1 MPGFTN
7 LRKKVRR
14 RRIETILLAGYAVA
28 VTCAL
33 FVSMLNKNNEPVVKQ
48 QIADEGY
55 DFGNDVMIPAFNDV
69 KDNPFD
75 ILYAQVNNMRLLSD
89 DTVLTQKYRISQ
101 NGKNGVIMPIQP
113 KPKMFEQAGSFD
125 GIYQKERRVI
135 VVNPGDNF
143 IGILTNLGMENKSAA
158 NAYATLKKVYDA
170 RNLKAGQ
177 HIELTA
183 TFDVQSKSL
192 EALDTLVIEPVR
204 GTRYILQINEYDQFE
219 ARVEQEEFVYE
230 IKDIKGA
237 VSGNVSASLN
247 KSGVPYKL
255 CGRITQMFAHLIDF
269 RRDVKKG
276 DTFNVKYEVN
286 KTSNGDVVSVG
297 DVIYASFTVAGKT
310 YKLYRYKP
318 RGGAA
323 DYYDEKGGA
332 KKSGLDKKPLAMR
345 NARISSLFGYRR
357 HPIYKTKKFHSGVD
371 YAAPRGTAIYASGAG
386 TIEMARYVNGYGNFI
401 KIRHNSEYETAY
413 GHMHKFASGMRPGV
427 RVKKGQIIGYVGS
440 TGRSTGPHLHFEILR
455 KGQRIDPLKAKV
467 ATGNDLTGTQLAEF
481 KRIVKK
487 VDNIKNTELAA
498 TEKKKEAIEAKNEA
512 AEQNAELQKTQKTGT
527 VQASENKPSEIK
539 KEAVVQSKPAESA
552 EMKSETEV
560 ENGNDEV
567 KPVEVIANKNGVSI
581 PQKEDIFAGQIIN
594 KAAEEKAETAMEKTT
609 DESVEEAAAEKT
621 EEKAVEKIEIPAE
634 NTETIVKSTQKPVY
648 PPARSLK
655 KKQAERAAEAKSL
668 RLVRQISRK
677 PKRK

>member
-33 FVSMLNKNNEPVVKQ
+33 FVSMLNKNESRTTAERQFV
-48 QIADEGY
+48 DENY
-55 DFGNDVMIPAFNDV
+55 DFNNDVMTPAFNDV

-75 ILYAQVNNMRLLSD
+75 ILYAQVNNLKLLSND
-89 DTVLTQKYRISQ
+89 EVITSKYMLRQ
-101 NGKNGVIMPIQP
+101 NGQAGVVMPIQP
-113 KPKMFEQAGSFD
+113 KPKNYEQAGSFE

-135 VVNPGDNF
+135 VVAPGDNF
-143 IGILTNLGMENKSAA
+143 IGILTNLGMETKSAT
-158 NAYATLKKVYDA
+158 NAYTTLKKVYDA
-170 RNLKAGQ
+170 RKLKAGQ

-219 ARVEQEEFVYE
+219 ARVEQEKFAYE
-230 IKDIKGA
+230 IKDIKGT

-255 CGRITQMFAHLIDF
+255 CGQIIQMFSHMIDF
-269 RRDVKKG
+269 RRDVKHG

-286 KTSNGDVVSVG
+286 KAANGDIVSVG
-297 DVIYASFTVAGKT
+297 EVIFASFTVNNRT

-318 RGGAA
+318 RGGSVG
-323 DYYDEKGGA
+323 YYDEKGGA
-332 KKSGLDKKPLAMR
+332 KKTGLDKKPLAMR

-357 HPIYKTKKFHSGVD
+357 HPIYKTTKFHSGVD
-371 YAAPRGTAIYASGAG
+371 YAAPRGTAIYASGSG

-427 RVKKGQIIGYVGS
+427 KVKKGQIIGYVGS

-467 ATGNDLTGTQLAEF
+467 ATGNDLTGNQLVEF

-487 VDNIKNTELAA
+487 VDNIKATELVA
-498 TEKKKEAIEAKNEA
+498 TEKKKEEVEAKKTVEVEIDKKNEA
-512 AEQNAELQKTQKTGT
+512 NAAALKEEPANKPIAAETTNKNNNNDNVIFLPNKADVFSGEQNALQPTEQAEKMVEEKEVSQPESVQKTDSMANRKLIYPPKTPAKKKSNL
-527 VQASENKPSEIK
+527 QAAN
-539 KEAVVQSKPAESA
+539 AES
-552 EMKSETEV
+552 M
-560 ENGNDEV
+560 N
-567 KPVEVIANKNGVSI
+567 IYR
-581 PQKEDIFAGQIIN
+581 
-594 KAAEEKAETAMEKTT
+594 
-609 DESVEEAAAEKT
+609 SV
-621 EEKAVEKIEIPAE
+621 
-634 NTETIVKSTQKPVY
+634 
-648 PPARSLK
+648 
-655 KKQAERAAEAKSL
+655 
-668 RLVRQISRK
+668 SRK

>member
-33 FVSMLNKNNEPVVKQ
+33 FVSMLNKNESRTTAERQFV
-48 QIADEGY
+48 DENY
-55 DFGNDVMIPAFNDV
+55 DFNNDVMTPAFNDV

-75 ILYAQVNNMRLLSD
+75 ILYAQVNNLKLLSND
-89 DTVLTQKYRISQ
+89 EVITSKYMLRQ
-101 NGKNGVIMPIQP
+101 NGQAGVVMPIQP
-113 KPKMFEQAGSFD
+113 KPKNYEQAGSFE

-135 VVNPGDNF
+135 VVAPGDNF
-143 IGILTNLGMENKSAA
+143 IGILTNLGMETKSAT
-158 NAYATLKKVYDA
+158 NAYTTLKKVYDA
-170 RNLKAGQ
+170 RKLKAGQ

-204 GTRYILQINEYDQFE
+204 GTKYILQINEYDQFE
-219 ARVEQEEFVYE
+219 ARVEQEKFAYE
-230 IKDIKGA
+230 IKDIKGT

-255 CGRITQMFAHLIDF
+255 CGQIIQMFSHMIDF
-269 RRDVKKG
+269 RRDVKHG

-286 KTSNGDVVSVG
+286 KAANGDIVSVG
-297 DVIYASFTVAGKT
+297 EVIFASFTVNNRI

-318 RGGAA
+318 RGGSVG
-323 DYYDEKGGA
+323 YYDEKGGA
-332 KKSGLDKKPLAMR
+332 KKTGLDKKPLAMR

-357 HPIYKTKKFHSGVD
+357 HPIYKTTKFHSGVD
-371 YAAPRGTAIYASGAG
+371 YAAPRGTAIYASGSG

-427 RVKKGQIIGYVGS
+427 KVKKGQIIGYVGS

-467 ATGNDLTGTQLAEF
+467 ATGNDLTGNQLVEF

-487 VDNIKNTELAA
+487 VDNIKATELVA
-498 TEKKKEAIEAKNEA
+498 TEKKKEEVEAKKTVEVEIDKKNEA
-512 AEQNAELQKTQKTGT
+512 NAATLKEEPANKPIAAETTNKNNNNDKVIFLPNKADVFSGEQNALQPTEQAEKVVEEKKVSQPESVQKTDSMANRKLIYPPKTPAKKKSSL
-527 VQASENKPSEIK
+527 QAAN
-539 KEAVVQSKPAESA
+539 AES
-552 EMKSETEV
+552 M
-560 ENGNDEV
+560 N
-567 KPVEVIANKNGVSI
+567 IYR
-581 PQKEDIFAGQIIN
+581 
-594 KAAEEKAETAMEKTT
+594 
-609 DESVEEAAAEKT
+609 SV
-621 EEKAVEKIEIPAE
+621 
-634 NTETIVKSTQKPVY
+634 
-648 PPARSLK
+648 
-655 KKQAERAAEAKSL
+655 
-668 RLVRQISRK
+668 SRK

>member
-33 FVSMLNKNNEPVVKQ
+33 FVSMLNKNESRTVAERQFV
-48 QIADEGY
+48 DENY
-55 DFGNDVMIPAFNDV
+55 DFNNDVMTPAFNDV

-75 ILYAQVNNMRLLSD
+75 ILYAQVNNLKLLSND
-89 DTVLTQKYRISQ
+89 EVITSKYMLRQ
-101 NGKNGVIMPIQP
+101 NGQAGVVMPIQP
-113 KPKMFEQAGSFD
+113 KPKNYEQAGSFE

-135 VVNPGDNF
+135 VVAPGDNF
-143 IGILTNLGMENKSAA
+143 IGILTNLGMETKSAT
-158 NAYATLKKVYDA
+158 NAYTTLKKVYDA
-170 RNLKAGQ
+170 RKLKAGQ

-219 ARVEQEEFVYE
+219 ARVEQEKFAYE
-230 IKDIKGA
+230 IKDIKGT

-255 CGRITQMFAHLIDF
+255 CGQIIQMFSHMIDF
-269 RRDVKKG
+269 RRDVKHG

-286 KTSNGDVVSVG
+286 KAANGDIVSVG
-297 DVIYASFTVAGKT
+297 EVIFASFTVNNRT

-318 RGGAA
+318 RGGSVG
-323 DYYDEKGGA
+323 YYDEKGGA
-332 KKSGLDKKPLAMR
+332 KKTGLDKKPLAMR

-357 HPIYKTKKFHSGVD
+357 HPIYKTTKFHSGVD
-371 YAAPRGTAIYASGAG
+371 YAAPRGTAIYASGSG

-427 RVKKGQIIGYVGS
+427 KVKKGQIIGYVGS

-467 ATGNDLTGTQLAEF
+467 ATGNDLTGNQLVEF

-487 VDNIKNTELAA
+487 VDNIKATELVA
-498 TEKKKEAIEAKNEA
+498 TEKKKEEVEAKKAVEVEIDKKNEA
-512 AEQNAELQKTQKTGT
+512 NAAALKEEPANKPIAAETTNKNNNNDNVIFLPNKADVFSGVQNAPQPTEQAEKMVEDKMTEKKEVSQPESVQKTDSMANRKLIYPPKTPAKKKSNL
-527 VQASENKPSEIK
+527 QAAN
-539 KEAVVQSKPAESA
+539 AES
-552 EMKSETEV
+552 M
-560 ENGNDEV
+560 N
-567 KPVEVIANKNGVSI
+567 IYR
-581 PQKEDIFAGQIIN
+581 
-594 KAAEEKAETAMEKTT
+594 
-609 DESVEEAAAEKT
+609 SV
-621 EEKAVEKIEIPAE
+621 
-634 NTETIVKSTQKPVY
+634 
-648 PPARSLK
+648 
-655 KKQAERAAEAKSL
+655 
-668 RLVRQISRK
+668 SRK

>member
-33 FVSMLNKNNEPVVKQ
+33 FVSMLNKNSEPEAEQKY
-48 QIADEGY
+48 ADDSY
-55 DFGNDVMIPAFNDV
+55 DFSNDVMTPAYNDV
-69 KDNPFD
+69 KDNPFEV
-75 ILYAQVNNMRLLSD
+75 LYAQVNSIKLLSD
-89 DTVLTQKYRISQ
+89 DNAIAVKYRLNQ
-101 NGKNGVIMPIQP
+101 NGQPAVVMPIQP

-135 VVNPGDNF
+135 IVSPGDNF
-143 IGILTNLGMENKSAA
+143 IGILTNLGMENKSAT
-158 NAYATLKKVYDA
+158 NAYNTLKKVYDA
-170 RNLKAGQ
+170 RNLKVGQ

-204 GTRYILQINEYDQFE
+204 GTKYILQINEYDQFE
-219 ARVEQEEFVYE
+219 ARVEQEKFAYE
-230 IKDIKGA
+230 IKDIKGTVA
-237 VSGNVSASLN
+237 GNVSASLN
-247 KSGVPYKL
+247 KAGVPYKL
-255 CGRITQMFAHLIDF
+255 CGKVTQMFAHLIDF
-269 RRDVKKG
+269 KRDVKKG

-286 KTSNGDVVSVG
+286 KASDGEVVSVG
-297 DVIYASFTVAGKT
+297 DVIFASFTVNGRT
-310 YKLYRYKP
+310 HKLYRYKP
-318 RGGAA
+318 RGGTA

-332 KKSGLDKKPLAMR
+332 KKTGLDKKPMAMR

-357 HPIYKTKKFHSGVD
+357 HPIYKTTKFHSGVD

-413 GHMHKFASGMRPGV
+413 GHMQKFAAGMRPGV

-467 ATGNDLTGTQLAEF
+467 ATGNDLTGNQLAEF

-487 VDNIKNTELAA
+487 VDNIKASELVS
-498 TEKKKEAIEAKNEA
+498 TEKKKEAAEA
-512 AEQNAELQKTQKTGT
+512 
-527 VQASENKPSEIK
+527 K
-539 KEAVVQSKPAESA
+539 KEAAAENAALKQKETVSELAKTAAGTA
-552 EMKSETEV
+552 ENKTSEAKAAEKQAN
-560 ENGNDEV
+560 ENKTAE
-567 KPVEVIANKNGVSI
+567 NKAAAPKTAVTI
-581 PQKEDIFAGQIIN
+581 PQKEDLLASSVKPESRESAANNTVQSN
-594 KAAEEKAETAMEKTT
+594 K
-609 DESVEEAAAEKT
+609 
-621 EEKAVEKIEIPAE
+621 
-634 NTETIVKSTQKPVY
+634 KPVY
-648 PPARSLK
+648 PAKTPARKKQNTKVTNANSLK
-655 KKQAERAAEAKSL
+655 V
-668 RLVRQISRK
+668 VRSISRK
-677 PKRK
+677 PKK

>member
-33 FVSMLNKNNEPVVKQ
+33 FVSMLNKNSEPEAEQKY
-48 QIADEGY
+48 ADDSY
-55 DFGNDVMIPAFNDV
+55 DFSNDVMTPAYNDV
-69 KDNPFD
+69 KDNPFEV
-75 ILYAQVNNMRLLSD
+75 LYAQVNSIKLLSD
-89 DTVLTQKYRISQ
+89 DNAIAVKYRLNQ
-101 NGKNGVIMPIQP
+101 NGQPAVVMPIQP

-135 VVNPGDNF
+135 IVSPGDNF
-143 IGILTNLGMENKSAA
+143 IGILTNLGMENKSAT
-158 NAYATLKKVYDA
+158 NAYNTLKKVYDA

-204 GTRYILQINEYDQFE
+204 GTKYILQINEYDQFE
-219 ARVEQEEFVYE
+219 ARVEQEKFAYE
-230 IKDIKGA
+230 IKDIKGTVA
-237 VSGNVSASLN
+237 GNVSASLN
-247 KSGVPYKL
+247 KAGVPYKL
-255 CGRITQMFAHLIDF
+255 CGKVTQMFAHLIDF
-269 RRDVKKG
+269 KRDVKKG

-286 KTSNGDVVSVG
+286 KASDGEVVSVG
-297 DVIYASFTVAGKT
+297 DVIFASFTVNGRT
-310 YKLYRYKP
+310 HKLYRYKP
-318 RGGAA
+318 RGGTA

-332 KKSGLDKKPLAMR
+332 KKTGLDKKPMAMR

-357 HPIYKTKKFHSGVD
+357 HPIYKTTKFHSGVD

-413 GHMHKFASGMRPGV
+413 GHMQKFAAGMRPGI

-467 ATGNDLTGTQLAEF
+467 ATGNDLTGNQLAEF

-487 VDNIKNTELAA
+487 VDNIKASELVS
-498 TEKKKEAIEAKNEA
+498 TEKKKEAAEA
-512 AEQNAELQKTQKTGT
+512 
-527 VQASENKPSEIK
+527 K
-539 KEAVVQSKPAESA
+539 KEAAAENAALKQKETVSESA
-552 EMKSETEV
+552 KTAVGTAENKTSEAKAAEKQAN
-560 ENGNDEV
+560 ENKTAE
-567 KPVEVIANKNGVSI
+567 NKAAAPKTVVTI
-581 PQKEDIFAGQIIN
+581 PQKEDLLASSVKPESRESAANNTVQSN
-594 KAAEEKAETAMEKTT
+594 K
-609 DESVEEAAAEKT
+609 
-621 EEKAVEKIEIPAE
+621 
-634 NTETIVKSTQKPVY
+634 KPVY
-648 PPARSLK
+648 PAKTPAR
-655 KKQAERAAEAKSL
+655 KKQNTKVTNANSL
-668 RLVRQISRK
+668 EVVRSISRK
-677 PKRK
+677 PKK

>member
-33 FVSMLNKNNEPVVKQ
+33 FVSMLNKNESRTVAERQ
-48 QIADEGY
+48 FADENY
-55 DFGNDVMIPAFNDV
+55 DFNNDVMTPAFNDV

-75 ILYAQVNNMRLLSD
+75 ILYAQVNNLKLLSND
-89 DTVLTQKYRISQ
+89 EVITSKYMLRQ
-101 NGKNGVIMPIQP
+101 NGQAGVVMPIQP
-113 KPKMFEQAGSFD
+113 KPKNYEQAGSFE

-135 VVNPGDNF
+135 VVAPGDNF
-143 IGILTNLGMENKSAA
+143 IGILTNLGMETKSAT
-158 NAYATLKKVYDA
+158 NAYTTLKKVYDA
-170 RNLKAGQ
+170 RKLKAGQ

-183 TFDVQSKSL
+183 TFDVQSKAL

-204 GTRYILQINEYDQFE
+204 GTKYILQINEYDQFE
-219 ARVEQEEFVYE
+219 ARVEQEKFAYE
-230 IKDIKGA
+230 IKDIKGT

-255 CGRITQMFAHLIDF
+255 CGQIIQMFSHMIDF
-269 RRDVKKG
+269 RRDVKHG

-286 KTSNGDVVSVG
+286 KAANGDIVSVG
-297 DVIYASFTVAGKT
+297 EVIFASFTVNNRI

-318 RGGAA
+318 RGGSVG
-323 DYYDEKGGA
+323 YYDEKGGA
-332 KKSGLDKKPLAMR
+332 KKTGLDKKPLAMR

-357 HPIYKTKKFHSGVD
+357 HPIYKTTKFHSGVD
-371 YAAPRGTAIYASGAG
+371 YAAPRGTAIYASGSG

-427 RVKKGQIIGYVGS
+427 KVKKGQIIGYVGS

-467 ATGNDLTGTQLAEF
+467 ATGNDLTGNQLVEF

-487 VDNIKNTELAA
+487 VDNIKATELVA
-498 TEKKKEAIEAKNEA
+498 TEKKKEEVEAKKTVEVEIDKKNEA
-512 AEQNAELQKTQKTGT
+512 NAATLKEEPANKPIAAETTNKNNNNDNVIFLPNKADVFSGEQNALQPTEQAEKMVEDKTTEKKEVSQPETVQKTDSMANRKLIYPPKTPAKKKSSL
-527 VQASENKPSEIK
+527 QAAN
-539 KEAVVQSKPAESA
+539 AES
-552 EMKSETEV
+552 M
-560 ENGNDEV
+560 
-567 KPVEVIANKNGVSI
+567 
-581 PQKEDIFAGQIIN
+581 DIYR
-594 KAAEEKAETAMEKTT
+594 
-609 DESVEEAAAEKT
+609 SV
-621 EEKAVEKIEIPAE
+621 
-634 NTETIVKSTQKPVY
+634 
-648 PPARSLK
+648 
-655 KKQAERAAEAKSL
+655 
-668 RLVRQISRK
+668 SRK

>member
-33 FVSMLNKNNEPVVKQ
+33 FVSMLNKNDAPTVEKKYAEDN
-48 QIADEGY
+48 Y
-55 DFGNDVMIPAFNDV
+55 DFNNDVMTPAYNDV
-69 KDNPFD
+69 KDNPFEL
-75 ILYAQVNNMRLLSD
+75 LYAQVNSIKLLND
-89 DTVLTQKYRISQ
+89 DNVLTAKYRINQ
-101 NGKNGVIMPIQP
+101 NGQSAVVMPIQP

-135 VVNPGDNF
+135 IVSPGDNF
-143 IGILTNLGMENKSAA
+143 IGILTNLGMENKSAT
-158 NAYATLKKVYDA
+158 NAYNTLKKVYDA

-219 ARVEQEEFVYE
+219 ARVEQEEFAYE
-230 IKDIKGA
+230 IKNIKGA
-237 VSGNVSASLN
+237 IAGNVSASLN
-247 KSGVPYKL
+247 QAGVPYKL
-255 CGRITQMFAHLIDF
+255 CGKITQMFTHLIDF
-269 RRDVKKG
+269 KRDVKKG
-276 DTFNVKYEVN
+276 DTFDVKYEVN
-286 KTSNGDVVSVG
+286 KTSDGEVVSVG
-297 DVIYASFTVAGKT
+297 DVIFASFTVSGHT

-318 RGGAA
+318 RGGSA

-332 KKSGLDKKPLAMR
+332 KKTGLDKKPLAMR

-357 HPIYKTKKFHSGVD
+357 HPIYKTTKFHSGVD

-413 GHMHKFASGMRPGV
+413 GHMHKFASGMKPGT

-467 ATGNDLTGTQLAEF
+467 ATGNDLSGNQLAEF
-481 KRIVKK
+481 NRIVKK
-487 VDNIKNTELAA
+487 VDAIKVDELVSV
-498 TEKKKEAIEAKNEA
+498 EKKKEDA
-512 AEQNAELQKTQKTGT
+512 
-527 VQASENKPSEIK
+527 EIK
-539 KEAVVQSKPAESA
+539 KEAAAENALLKQKEVSA
-552 EMKSETEV
+552 APVEKIADKEKMETEAA
-560 ENGNDEV
+560 
-567 KPVEVIANKNGVSI
+567 KAVITI
-581 PQKEDIFAGQIIN
+581 PQKEDLLVSAIKN
-594 KAAEEKAETAMEKTT
+594 EKNEEQ
-609 DESVEEAAAEKT
+609 
-621 EEKAVEKIEIPAE
+621 PE
-634 NTETIVKSTQKPVY
+634 NTNGLNKKPVY
-648 PPARSLK
+648 PSKTPARKKKNMEAINADSLK
-655 KKQAERAAEAKSL
+655 I
-668 RLVRQISRK
+668 VRSISHK
-677 PKRK
+677 PKR

>member
-1 MPGFTN
+1 MPEFTN
-7 LRKKVRR
+7 LRKKVYR

-33 FVSMLNKNNEPVVKQ
+33 FVSMLNKGSEPVAKQ
-48 QIADEGY
+48 QEADDTY
-55 DFGNDVMIPAFNDV
+55 DFSNDVMTPAFNDA

-75 ILYAQVNNMRLLSD
+75 VLYAQVNNIKLLSD
-89 DTVLTQKYRISQ
+89 DAVLVKKYRISQ
-101 NGKNGVIMPIQP
+101 NGKKSVVMPIQP

-135 VVNPGDNF
+135 VVNSGDNF
-143 IGILTNLGMENKSAA
+143 IGILTNLGMENKSA
-158 NAYATLKKVYDA
+158 NEAYATLKKVYDA

-230 IKDIKGA
+230 VKDIKGKVA
-237 VSGNVSASLN
+237 GNVSASLN

-255 CGRITQMFAHLIDF
+255 CGRVTQMFAHLIDF

-286 KTSNGDVVSVG
+286 KTANGDVVSVG
-297 DVIYASFTVAGKT
+297 DIIFASFTVSGKT

-318 RGGAA
+318 RGGSA

-332 KKSGLDKKPLAMR
+332 KKTGLDKKPMAMR

-357 HPIYKTKKFHSGVD
+357 HPIYKTTKFHSGVD

-413 GHMHKFASGMRPGV
+413 GHMQKFANGMKPGV

-487 VDNIKNTELAA
+487 VDNIKATELAV
-498 TEKKKEAIEAKNEA
+498 TEKKKEALEAKIKAVEK
-512 AEQNAELQKTQKTGT
+512 NAELQKMQKNNT
-527 VQASENKPSEIK
+527 AENKVENKNDKTKAETAQPK
-539 KEAVVQSKPAESA
+539 AVEN
-552 EMKSETEV
+552 ERNKSE
-560 ENGNDEV
+560 ENAVSGSADV
-567 KPVEVIANKNGVSI
+567 KPVEAISNKKGVSI
-581 PQKEDIFAGQIIN
+581 PQKEDIFAEKTI
-594 KAAEEKAETAMEKTT
+594 KEEEKSTTVNSKQKLVYPTARPLRKTQ
-609 DESVEEAAAEKT
+609 AEKEAT
-621 EEKAVEKIEIPAE
+621 
-634 NTETIVKSTQKPVY
+634 
-648 PPARSLK
+648 
-655 KKQAERAAEAKSL
+655 AKSL
-668 RLVRQISRK
+668 QLVRQISRK

>member
-33 FVSMLNKNNEPVVKQ
+33 FVSMLNKNESRTTAERQFV
-48 QIADEGY
+48 DENY
-55 DFGNDVMIPAFNDV
+55 DFNNDVMTPAFNDV

-75 ILYAQVNNMRLLSD
+75 ILYAQVNNLKLLSND
-89 DTVLTQKYRISQ
+89 EVITSKYMLRQ
-101 NGKNGVIMPIQP
+101 NGQAGVVMPIQP
-113 KPKMFEQAGSFD
+113 KPKNYEQAGSFE

-135 VVNPGDNF
+135 VVAPGDNF
-143 IGILTNLGMENKSAA
+143 IGILTNLGMETKSAT
-158 NAYATLKKVYDA
+158 NAYTTLKKVYDA
-170 RNLKAGQ
+170 RKLKAGQ

-219 ARVEQEEFVYE
+219 ARVEQEKFAYE
-230 IKDIKGA
+230 IKDIKGT

-255 CGRITQMFAHLIDF
+255 CGQIIQMFSHMIDF
-269 RRDVKKG
+269 RRDVKHG

-286 KTSNGDVVSVG
+286 KAANGDIVSVG
-297 DVIYASFTVAGKT
+297 EVIFASFTVNNRT

-318 RGGAA
+318 RGGSVG
-323 DYYDEKGGA
+323 YYDEKGGA
-332 KKSGLDKKPLAMR
+332 KKTGLDKKPLAMR

-357 HPIYKTKKFHSGVD
+357 HPIYKTTKFHSGVD
-371 YAAPRGTAIYASGAG
+371 YAAPRGTAIYASGSG

-427 RVKKGQIIGYVGS
+427 KVKKGQIIGYVGS

-467 ATGNDLTGTQLAEF
+467 ATGNDLTGNQLVEF

-487 VDNIKNTELAA
+487 VDNIKATELVA
-498 TEKKKEAIEAKNEA
+498 TEKKKEEVEAKKTVEVKIDKKNETNAATLKEEPANKPIA
-512 AEQNAELQKTQKTGT
+512 AETTNKNNNNDNVIFLPNKADVFSGVQNAPQPTEQAEKVVEEKEVSQPESVQKTDSMADRKLIYPPKTPAKKKSSL
-527 VQASENKPSEIK
+527 QAAN
-539 KEAVVQSKPAESA
+539 AES
-552 EMKSETEV
+552 M
-560 ENGNDEV
+560 N
-567 KPVEVIANKNGVSI
+567 IYR
-581 PQKEDIFAGQIIN
+581 
-594 KAAEEKAETAMEKTT
+594 
-609 DESVEEAAAEKT
+609 SV
-621 EEKAVEKIEIPAE
+621 
-634 NTETIVKSTQKPVY
+634 
-648 PPARSLK
+648 
-655 KKQAERAAEAKSL
+655 
-668 RLVRQISRK
+668 SRK

>member
-33 FVSMLNKNNEPVVKQ
+33 FVSMLNKNESRTTAERQ
-48 QIADEGY
+48 FADENY
-55 DFGNDVMIPAFNDV
+55 DFNNDVMTPAFNDV

-75 ILYAQVNNMRLLSD
+75 ILYAQVNNLKLLSND
-89 DTVLTQKYRISQ
+89 EVITSKYMLRQ
-101 NGKNGVIMPIQP
+101 NGQAGVVMPIQP
-113 KPKMFEQAGSFD
+113 KPKNYEQAGSFE

-135 VVNPGDNF
+135 VVAPGDNF
-143 IGILTNLGMENKSAA
+143 IGILTNLGMETKSAT
-158 NAYATLKKVYDA
+158 NAYTTLKKVYDA
-170 RNLKAGQ
+170 RKLKAGQ

-219 ARVEQEEFVYE
+219 ARVEQEKFAYE
-230 IKDIKGA
+230 IKDIKGT

-255 CGRITQMFAHLIDF
+255 CGQIIQMFSHMIDF
-269 RRDVKKG
+269 RRDVKHG

-286 KTSNGDVVSVG
+286 KAANGDIVSVG
-297 DVIYASFTVAGKT
+297 EVIFASFTVNNRT

-318 RGGAA
+318 RGGSVG
-323 DYYDEKGGA
+323 YYDEKGGA
-332 KKSGLDKKPLAMR
+332 KKTGLDKKPLAMR

-357 HPIYKTKKFHSGVD
+357 HPIYKTTKFHSGVD
-371 YAAPRGTAIYASGAG
+371 YAAPRGTAIYASGSG

-427 RVKKGQIIGYVGS
+427 KVKKGQIIGYVGS

-467 ATGNDLTGTQLAEF
+467 ATGNDLTGNQLVEF

-487 VDNIKNTELAA
+487 VDNIKATELVA
-498 TEKKKEAIEAKNEA
+498 TEKKKEEVEAKKTVEAEIDKKNEA
-512 AEQNAELQKTQKTGT
+512 NAATLKEEPANKPIAAETTNKNNNNDNVIFLPNKADVFSAIQNAPQPTEQAEKVVEEKEVSQSESVQKTDSMANRKLIYPPKTPAKKKSNL
-527 VQASENKPSEIK
+527 QAAN
-539 KEAVVQSKPAESA
+539 AES
-552 EMKSETEV
+552 M
-560 ENGNDEV
+560 N
-567 KPVEVIANKNGVSI
+567 IYR
-581 PQKEDIFAGQIIN
+581 
-594 KAAEEKAETAMEKTT
+594 
-609 DESVEEAAAEKT
+609 SV
-621 EEKAVEKIEIPAE
+621 
-634 NTETIVKSTQKPVY
+634 
-648 PPARSLK
+648 
-655 KKQAERAAEAKSL
+655 
-668 RLVRQISRK
+668 SRK

>member
-33 FVSMLNKNNEPVVKQ
+33 FVSMLNKNESRTTAERQFV
-48 QIADEGY
+48 DENY
-55 DFGNDVMIPAFNDV
+55 DFNNDVMTPAFNDV

-75 ILYAQVNNMRLLSD
+75 ILYAQVNNLKLLSND
-89 DTVLTQKYRISQ
+89 EVITSKYMLRQ
-101 NGKNGVIMPIQP
+101 NGQAGVVMPIQP
-113 KPKMFEQAGSFD
+113 KPKNYEQAGSFE

-135 VVNPGDNF
+135 VVAPGDNF
-143 IGILTNLGMENKSAA
+143 IGILTNLGMETKSAT
-158 NAYATLKKVYDA
+158 NAYTTLKKVYDA
-170 RNLKAGQ
+170 RKLKAGQ

-219 ARVEQEEFVYE
+219 ARVEQEKFAYE
-230 IKDIKGA
+230 IKDIKGT

-255 CGRITQMFAHLIDF
+255 CGQIIQMFSHMIDF
-269 RRDVKKG
+269 RRDVKHG

-286 KTSNGDVVSVG
+286 KAANGDIVSVG
-297 DVIYASFTVAGKT
+297 EVIFASFTVNNRI

-318 RGGAA
+318 RGGSVG
-323 DYYDEKGGA
+323 YYDEKGGA
-332 KKSGLDKKPLAMR
+332 KKTGLDKKPLAMR

-357 HPIYKTKKFHSGVD
+357 HPIYKTTKFHSGVD
-371 YAAPRGTAIYASGAG
+371 YAAPRGTAIYASGSG

-427 RVKKGQIIGYVGS
+427 KVKKGQIIGYVGS

-467 ATGNDLTGTQLAEF
+467 ATGNDLTGNQLVEF

-487 VDNIKNTELAA
+487 VDNIKATELVA
-498 TEKKKEAIEAKNEA
+498 TEKKKEEVEAKKTVEVEIDKKNEA
-512 AEQNAELQKTQKTGT
+512 NAATLKEEPANKPIAAETTNKNNNNDNVIFLPNKADVFSAIQNAPQ
-527 VQASENKPSEIK
+527 P
-539 KEAVVQSKPAESA
+539 
-552 EMKSETEV
+552 TE
-560 ENGNDEV
+560 
-567 KPVEVIANKNGVSI
+567 
-581 PQKEDIFAGQIIN
+581 Q
-594 KAAEEKAETAMEKTT
+594 
-609 DESVEEAAAEKT
+609 AEKMV
-621 EEKAVEKIEIPAE
+621 EEKAVEEK
-634 NTETIVKSTQKPVY
+634 ETSQPESVQKTDSIANRKLIY
-648 PPARSLK
+648 PPKTPAK
-655 KKQAERAAEAKSL
+655 KKSSLQAANAESMDIY
-668 RLVRQISRK
+668 RSVSRK

>member
-33 FVSMLNKNNEPVVKQ
+33 FVSMLNKNESRTTAERQFV
-48 QIADEGY
+48 DENY
-55 DFGNDVMIPAFNDV
+55 DFNNDVMTPAFNDV

-75 ILYAQVNNMRLLSD
+75 ILYAQVNNLKLLSND
-89 DTVLTQKYRISQ
+89 EVITSKYMLRQ
-101 NGKNGVIMPIQP
+101 NGQAGVVMPIQP
-113 KPKMFEQAGSFD
+113 KPKNYEQAGSFE

-135 VVNPGDNF
+135 VVAPGDNF
-143 IGILTNLGMENKSAA
+143 IGILTNLGMETQSAT
-158 NAYATLKKVYDA
+158 NAYTTLKKVYDA
-170 RNLKAGQ
+170 RKLKAGQ

-219 ARVEQEEFVYE
+219 ARVEQEKFAYE
-230 IKDIKGA
+230 IKDIKGT

-255 CGRITQMFAHLIDF
+255 CGQIIQMFSHMIDF
-269 RRDVKKG
+269 RRDVKHG

-286 KTSNGDVVSVG
+286 KAANGDIVSVG
-297 DVIYASFTVAGKT
+297 EVIFASFTVNNRT

-318 RGGAA
+318 RGGSVG
-323 DYYDEKGGA
+323 YYDEKGGA
-332 KKSGLDKKPLAMR
+332 KKTGLDKKPLAMR

-357 HPIYKTKKFHSGVD
+357 HPIYKTTKFHSGVD
-371 YAAPRGTAIYASGAG
+371 YAAPRGTAIYASGSG

-427 RVKKGQIIGYVGS
+427 KVKKGQIIGYVGS

-467 ATGNDLTGTQLAEF
+467 ATGNDLTGNQLVEF

-487 VDNIKNTELAA
+487 VDNIKATELVA
-498 TEKKKEAIEAKNEA
+498 TEKKKEEVEAKKAVEVEIDKKNEA
-512 AEQNAELQKTQKTGT
+512 NAAALKEEPANKPIAAETTNKNNNNDNVIFLPNKADVFSGEQNALQPTEQAEKMVEEKDVSQSESVQKTDSMANRKIIYPPKTPAKKKSSL
-527 VQASENKPSEIK
+527 QAAN
-539 KEAVVQSKPAESA
+539 AES
-552 EMKSETEV
+552 M
-560 ENGNDEV
+560 N
-567 KPVEVIANKNGVSI
+567 IYR
-581 PQKEDIFAGQIIN
+581 
-594 KAAEEKAETAMEKTT
+594 
-609 DESVEEAAAEKT
+609 SV
-621 EEKAVEKIEIPAE
+621 
-634 NTETIVKSTQKPVY
+634 
-648 PPARSLK
+648 
-655 KKQAERAAEAKSL
+655 
-668 RLVRQISRK
+668 SRK

>member
-33 FVSMLNKNNEPVVKQ
+33 FVSMLNKNESRTVAERQ
-48 QIADEGY
+48 FADENY
-55 DFGNDVMIPAFNDV
+55 DFNNDVMTPAFNDV

-75 ILYAQVNNMRLLSD
+75 ILYAQVNNLKLLSND
-89 DTVLTQKYRISQ
+89 EVITSKYMLRQ
-101 NGKNGVIMPIQP
+101 NGQAGVVMPIQP
-113 KPKMFEQAGSFD
+113 KPKNYEQAGSFE

-135 VVNPGDNF
+135 VVAPGDNF
-143 IGILTNLGMENKSAA
+143 IGILTNLGMETKSAT
-158 NAYATLKKVYDA
+158 NAYTTLKKVYDA
-170 RNLKAGQ
+170 RKLKAGQ

-219 ARVEQEEFVYE
+219 ARVEQEKFAYE
-230 IKDIKGA
+230 IKDIKGT

-255 CGRITQMFAHLIDF
+255 CGQIIQMFSHMIDF
-269 RRDVKKG
+269 RRDVKHG

-286 KTSNGDVVSVG
+286 KAANGDIVSVG
-297 DVIYASFTVAGKT
+297 EVIFASFTVNNRT

-318 RGGAA
+318 RGGSVG
-323 DYYDEKGGA
+323 YYDEKGGA
-332 KKSGLDKKPLAMR
+332 KKTGLDKKPLAMR

-357 HPIYKTKKFHSGVD
+357 HPIYKTTKFHSGVD
-371 YAAPRGTAIYASGAG
+371 YAAPRGTAIYASGSG

-427 RVKKGQIIGYVGS
+427 KVKKGQIIGYVGS

-467 ATGNDLTGTQLAEF
+467 ATGNDLTGNQLVEF

-487 VDNIKNTELAA
+487 VDNIKATELVA
-498 TEKKKEAIEAKNEA
+498 TEKKKEEVEAKKTVEVEIDKKNEA
-512 AEQNAELQKTQKTGT
+512 NAAALKEEPANKPIAAETTNKNNNNDNVIFLPNKADVFSGVQNAPQPTEQAEKVVEEKEVSQSESVQKTDFMANRKLIYPPKTPAKKKSNL
-527 VQASENKPSEIK
+527 QAAN
-539 KEAVVQSKPAESA
+539 AES
-552 EMKSETEV
+552 M
-560 ENGNDEV
+560 N
-567 KPVEVIANKNGVSI
+567 IYR
-581 PQKEDIFAGQIIN
+581 
-594 KAAEEKAETAMEKTT
+594 
-609 DESVEEAAAEKT
+609 SV
-621 EEKAVEKIEIPAE
+621 
-634 NTETIVKSTQKPVY
+634 
-648 PPARSLK
+648 
-655 KKQAERAAEAKSL
+655 
-668 RLVRQISRK
+668 SRK

>member
-33 FVSMLNKNNEPVVKQ
+33 FVSMLNKNDAPTVEKKYAEDN
-48 QIADEGY
+48 Y
-55 DFGNDVMIPAFNDV
+55 DFNNDVMTPAYNDV
-69 KDNPFD
+69 KDNPFEL
-75 ILYAQVNNMRLLSD
+75 LYAQVNSIKLLNED
-89 DTVLTQKYRISQ
+89 NVLTAKYRINQ
-101 NGKNGVIMPIQP
+101 NGQSAVVMPIQP

-135 VVNPGDNF
+135 IVSPGDNF
-143 IGILTNLGMENKSAA
+143 IGILTNLGMENKSAT
-158 NAYATLKKVYDA
+158 NAYNTLKKVYDA

-219 ARVEQEEFVYE
+219 ARVEQEEFAYE
-230 IKDIKGA
+230 IKNIKGA
-237 VSGNVSASLN
+237 IAGNVSASL
-247 KSGVPYKL
+247 KQAGVPYKL
-255 CGRITQMFAHLIDF
+255 CGKITQMFTHLIDF
-269 RRDVKKG
+269 KRDVKKG
-276 DTFNVKYEVN
+276 DTFDVKYEVN
-286 KTSNGDVVSVG
+286 KTSDGEVVSVG
-297 DVIYASFTVAGKT
+297 DVIFASFTVSGHT

-318 RGGAA
+318 RGGSA

-332 KKSGLDKKPLAMR
+332 KKTGLDKKPLAMR

-357 HPIYKTKKFHSGVD
+357 HPIYKTTKFHSGVD

-413 GHMHKFASGMRPGV
+413 GHMHKFASGMKPGT

-467 ATGNDLTGTQLAEF
+467 ATGNDLSGNQLAEF

-487 VDNIKNTELAA
+487 VDAIKVDELVSA
-498 TEKKKEAIEAKNEA
+498 EKKKED
-512 AEQNAELQKTQKTGT
+512 AE
-527 VQASENKPSEIK
+527 VK
-539 KEAVVQSKPAESA
+539 KEAAAENALLKQKEVSA
-552 EMKSETEV
+552 APVEKIADKEKMETEAA
-560 ENGNDEV
+560 
-567 KPVEVIANKNGVSI
+567 KAVITI
-581 PQKEDIFAGQIIN
+581 PQKEDLLVSAI
-594 KAAEEKAETAMEKTT
+594 KT
-609 DESVEEAAAEKT
+609 
-621 EEKAVEKIEIPAE
+621 
-634 NTETIVKSTQKPVY
+634 
-648 PPARSLK
+648 K
-655 KKQAERAAEAKSL
+655 KMKN
-668 RLVRQISRK
+668 SRK
-677 PKRK
+677 ILMD

>member
-33 FVSMLNKNNEPVVKQ
+33 FVSMLNKNESRTTAERQFV
-48 QIADEGY
+48 DENY
-55 DFGNDVMIPAFNDV
+55 DFNNDVMTPAFNDV

-75 ILYAQVNNMRLLSD
+75 ILYAQVNNLKLLSND
-89 DTVLTQKYRISQ
+89 EVITSKYMLRQ
-101 NGKNGVIMPIQP
+101 NGQAGVVMPIQP
-113 KPKMFEQAGSFD
+113 KPKNYEQAGSFE

-135 VVNPGDNF
+135 VVAPGDNF
-143 IGILTNLGMENKSAA
+143 IGILTNLGMETKSAT
-158 NAYATLKKVYDA
+158 NAYTTLKKVYDA
-170 RNLKAGQ
+170 RKLKAGQ

-219 ARVEQEEFVYE
+219 ARVEQEKFAYE
-230 IKDIKGA
+230 IKDIKGT

-255 CGRITQMFAHLIDF
+255 CGQIIQMFSHMIDF
-269 RRDVKKG
+269 RRDVKHG

-286 KTSNGDVVSVG
+286 KAANGDIVSVG
-297 DVIYASFTVAGKT
+297 EVIFASFTVNNRT

-318 RGGAA
+318 RGGSVG
-323 DYYDEKGGA
+323 YYDEKGGA
-332 KKSGLDKKPLAMR
+332 KKTGLDKKPLAMR

-357 HPIYKTKKFHSGVD
+357 HPIYKTTKFHSGVD
-371 YAAPRGTAIYASGAG
+371 YAAPRGTAIYASGSG

-427 RVKKGQIIGYVGS
+427 KVKKGQIIGYVGS

-467 ATGNDLTGTQLAEF
+467 ATGNDLTGNQLVEF

-487 VDNIKNTELAA
+487 VDNIKATELVA
-498 TEKKKEAIEAKNEA
+498 TEKKKEEVEAKKAVEVEIDKKNEA
-512 AEQNAELQKTQKTGT
+512 NAVTLKEEPANKPIAAETTNKNNNNDNVIFLPNKADVFSGVQNAPQPTEQAEKVVEEKEVSQSESVQKTDSMANRKLIYPPKTPAKKKSSL
-527 VQASENKPSEIK
+527 QAAN
-539 KEAVVQSKPAESA
+539 AES
-552 EMKSETEV
+552 M
-560 ENGNDEV
+560 N
-567 KPVEVIANKNGVSI
+567 IYR
-581 PQKEDIFAGQIIN
+581 
-594 KAAEEKAETAMEKTT
+594 
-609 DESVEEAAAEKT
+609 SV
-621 EEKAVEKIEIPAE
+621 
-634 NTETIVKSTQKPVY
+634 
-648 PPARSLK
+648 
-655 KKQAERAAEAKSL
+655 
-668 RLVRQISRK
+668 SRK

>member
-33 FVSMLNKNNEPVVKQ
+33 FVSMLNKNESRTVAERQ
-48 QIADEGY
+48 FADENY
-55 DFGNDVMIPAFNDV
+55 DFNNDVMTPAFNDV

-75 ILYAQVNNMRLLSD
+75 ILYAQVNNLKLLSND
-89 DTVLTQKYRISQ
+89 EVITSKYMLRQ
-101 NGKNGVIMPIQP
+101 NGQAGVVMPIQP
-113 KPKMFEQAGSFD
+113 KPKNYEQAGSFE

-135 VVNPGDNF
+135 VVAPGDNF
-143 IGILTNLGMENKSAA
+143 IGILTNLGMETKSAT
-158 NAYATLKKVYDA
+158 NAYTTLKKVYDA
-170 RNLKAGQ
+170 RKLKAGQ
-177 HIELTA
+177 HIELIA

-219 ARVEQEEFVYE
+219 ARVEQEKFAYE
-230 IKDIKGA
+230 IKDIKGT

-255 CGRITQMFAHLIDF
+255 CGQIIQMFSHMIDF
-269 RRDVKKG
+269 RRDVKHG

-286 KTSNGDVVSVG
+286 KAANGDIVSVG
-297 DVIYASFTVAGKT
+297 EVIFASFTVNNRT

-318 RGGAA
+318 RGGSVG
-323 DYYDEKGGA
+323 YYDEKGGA
-332 KKSGLDKKPLAMR
+332 KKTGLDKKPLAMR

-357 HPIYKTKKFHSGVD
+357 HPIYKTTKFHSGVD
-371 YAAPRGTAIYASGAG
+371 YAAPRGTAIYASGSG

-427 RVKKGQIIGYVGS
+427 KVKKGQIIGYVGS

-467 ATGNDLTGTQLAEF
+467 ATGNDLTGNQLVEF

-487 VDNIKNTELAA
+487 VDNIKATELVS
-498 TEKKKEAIEAKNEA
+498 TEKKKEEVDAKKTAEAEIDKKNEA
-512 AEQNAELQKTQKTGT
+512 NAAALKEEPANKPIAAETTNKNNNNDNVIFLPNKADVFSGVQNAPQPTEQAEKVVEEKEVSQSESVQKTDSMANRKLIYPPKTPAKKKSSL
-527 VQASENKPSEIK
+527 QAAN
-539 KEAVVQSKPAESA
+539 AES
-552 EMKSETEV
+552 M
-560 ENGNDEV
+560 N
-567 KPVEVIANKNGVSI
+567 IYR
-581 PQKEDIFAGQIIN
+581 
-594 KAAEEKAETAMEKTT
+594 
-609 DESVEEAAAEKT
+609 SV
-621 EEKAVEKIEIPAE
+621 
-634 NTETIVKSTQKPVY
+634 
-648 PPARSLK
+648 
-655 KKQAERAAEAKSL
+655 
-668 RLVRQISRK
+668 SRK

>member
-33 FVSMLNKNNEPVVKQ
+33 FVSMLNKNESRTVAEHQ
-48 QIADEGY
+48 FADENY
-55 DFGNDVMIPAFNDV
+55 DFNNDVMTPAFNDV

-75 ILYAQVNNMRLLSD
+75 ILYAQVNNLKLLSND
-89 DTVLTQKYRISQ
+89 EVITSKYMLRQ
-101 NGKNGVIMPIQP
+101 NGQAGVVMPIQP
-113 KPKMFEQAGSFD
+113 KPKNYEQAGSFE

-135 VVNPGDNF
+135 VVAPGDNF
-143 IGILTNLGMENKSAA
+143 IGILTNLGMETKSAT
-158 NAYATLKKVYDA
+158 NAYTTLKKVYDA
-170 RNLKAGQ
+170 RKLKAGQ

-183 TFDVQSKSL
+183 TFDVQSKAL

-204 GTRYILQINEYDQFE
+204 GTKYILQINEYDQFE
-219 ARVEQEEFVYE
+219 ARVEQEKFAYE
-230 IKDIKGA
+230 IKDIKGT

-255 CGRITQMFAHLIDF
+255 CGQIIQMFSHMIDF
-269 RRDVKKG
+269 RRDVKHG

-286 KTSNGDVVSVG
+286 KAANGDIVSVG
-297 DVIYASFTVAGKT
+297 EVIFASFTVNNRI

-318 RGGAA
+318 RGGSVG
-323 DYYDEKGGA
+323 YYDEKGGA
-332 KKSGLDKKPLAMR
+332 KKTGLDKKPLAMR

-357 HPIYKTKKFHSGVD
+357 HPIYKTTKFHSGVD
-371 YAAPRGTAIYASGAG
+371 YAAPRGTAIYASGSG

-427 RVKKGQIIGYVGS
+427 KVKKGQIIGYVGS

-467 ATGNDLTGTQLAEF
+467 ATGNDLTGNQLVEF

-487 VDNIKNTELAA
+487 VDNIKATELVA
-498 TEKKKEAIEAKNEA
+498 TEKKKEEVEAKKTVEVKIDKKNEA
-512 AEQNAELQKTQKTGT
+512 NAATLKEEPANKPIAAETTNKNNNNDNVIFLPNKADVFSGVQSAPQPTEQAEKVVEEKEVSQPEAVQKTDSMANRKLIYPPKTPAKKKSSLQAANAE
-527 VQASENKPSEIK
+527 SMNIYR
-539 KEAVVQSKPAESA
+539 
-552 EMKSETEV
+552 
-560 ENGNDEV
+560 
-567 KPVEVIANKNGVSI
+567 
-581 PQKEDIFAGQIIN
+581 
-594 KAAEEKAETAMEKTT
+594 
-609 DESVEEAAAEKT
+609 SV
-621 EEKAVEKIEIPAE
+621 
-634 NTETIVKSTQKPVY
+634 
-648 PPARSLK
+648 
-655 KKQAERAAEAKSL
+655 
-668 RLVRQISRK
+668 SRK

>member
-33 FVSMLNKNNEPVVKQ
+33 FVSMLNKNSEPEAEQKY
-48 QIADEGY
+48 ADDSY
-55 DFGNDVMIPAFNDV
+55 DFSNDVMTPAYNDV
-69 KDNPFD
+69 KDNPFEV
-75 ILYAQVNNMRLLSD
+75 LYAQVNSIKLLSD
-89 DTVLTQKYRISQ
+89 DNAIAVKYRLNQ
-101 NGKNGVIMPIQP
+101 NGQPAVVMPIQP

-135 VVNPGDNF
+135 IVSPGDNF
-143 IGILTNLGMENKSAA
+143 IGILTNLGMENKSAT
-158 NAYATLKKVYDA
+158 NAYNTLKKVYDA
-170 RNLKAGQ
+170 RNLKVGQ

-204 GTRYILQINEYDQFE
+204 GTKYILQINEYDQFE
-219 ARVEQEEFVYE
+219 ARVEQEKFAYE
-230 IKDIKGA
+230 IKDIKGTVA
-237 VSGNVSASLN
+237 GNVSASLN
-247 KSGVPYKL
+247 KAGVPYKL
-255 CGRITQMFAHLIDF
+255 CGKVTQMFAHLIDF
-269 RRDVKKG
+269 KRDVKKG

-286 KTSNGDVVSVG
+286 KASDGEVVSVG
-297 DVIYASFTVAGKT
+297 DVIFASFTVNGRT
-310 YKLYRYKP
+310 HKLYRYKP
-318 RGGAA
+318 RGGTA

-332 KKSGLDKKPLAMR
+332 KKTGLDKKPMAMR

-357 HPIYKTKKFHSGVD
+357 HPIYKTTKFHSGVD

-413 GHMHKFASGMRPGV
+413 GHMQKFAAGMRPGV

-467 ATGNDLTGTQLAEF
+467 ATGNDLTGNQLAEF

-487 VDNIKNTELAA
+487 VDNIKASELVS
-498 TEKKKEAIEAKNEA
+498 TEKKKEAAEA
-512 AEQNAELQKTQKTGT
+512 
-527 VQASENKPSEIK
+527 K
-539 KEAVVQSKPAESA
+539 KEAAAENAALKQKETVSESA
-552 EMKSETEV
+552 KTAAGTAENKASEAKAAEKQAN
-560 ENGNDEV
+560 ENKTAE
-567 KPVEVIANKNGVSI
+567 NKAAAPKTAVTI
-581 PQKEDIFAGQIIN
+581 PQKEDLLASSVKPESRESAANNTVQSN
-594 KAAEEKAETAMEKTT
+594 K
-609 DESVEEAAAEKT
+609 
-621 EEKAVEKIEIPAE
+621 
-634 NTETIVKSTQKPVY
+634 KPVY
-648 PPARSLK
+648 PAKTPARKKQNTKVTNANSLK
-655 KKQAERAAEAKSL
+655 V
-668 RLVRQISRK
+668 VRSISRR
-677 PKRK
+677 PKK

>member
-33 FVSMLNKNNEPVVKQ
+33 FVSMLNKNDATTVEKKYAEDN
-48 QIADEGY
+48 Y
-55 DFGNDVMIPAFNDV
+55 DFNNDVMTPAYNDV
-69 KDNPFD
+69 KDNPFEL
-75 ILYAQVNNMRLLSD
+75 LYAQVNSIKLLNED
-89 DTVLTQKYRISQ
+89 NVLTAKYRINQ
-101 NGKNGVIMPIQP
+101 NGQSAVVMPIQP

-135 VVNPGDNF
+135 IVSPGDNF
-143 IGILTNLGMENKSAA
+143 IGILTNLGMENKSAT
-158 NAYATLKKVYDA
+158 NAYNTLKKVYDA

-219 ARVEQEEFVYE
+219 ARVEQEEFAYE
-230 IKDIKGA
+230 IKNIKGA
-237 VSGNVSASLN
+237 IAGNVSASL
-247 KSGVPYKL
+247 KQAGVPYKL
-255 CGRITQMFAHLIDF
+255 CGKITQMFTHLIDF
-269 RRDVKKG
+269 KRDVKKG
-276 DTFNVKYEVN
+276 DTFDVKYEVN
-286 KTSNGDVVSVG
+286 KTSDGEVVSVG
-297 DVIYASFTVAGKT
+297 DVIFASFTVSGHT

-318 RGGAA
+318 RGGSA

-332 KKSGLDKKPLAMR
+332 KKTGLDKKPLAMR

-357 HPIYKTKKFHSGVD
+357 HPIYKTTKFHSGVD

-413 GHMHKFASGMRPGV
+413 GHMHKFASGMKPGT

-467 ATGNDLTGTQLAEF
+467 ATGNDLSGNQLAEF

-487 VDNIKNTELAA
+487 VDAIKVDELVSV
-498 TEKKKEAIEAKNEA
+498 EKKKEDAEVKKKAAAENALLKQKEVSAAPVEKIADKEKTETEA
-512 AEQNAELQKTQKTGT
+512 AK
-527 VQASENKPSEIK
+527 
-539 KEAVVQSKPAESA
+539 AVI
-552 EMKSETEV
+552 T
-560 ENGNDEV
+560 
-567 KPVEVIANKNGVSI
+567 I
-581 PQKEDIFAGQIIN
+581 PQKKDLLASAIKNEKN
-594 KAAEEKAETAMEKTT
+594 EEQ
-609 DESVEEAAAEKT
+609 
-621 EEKAVEKIEIPAE
+621 PE
-634 NTETIVKSTQKPVY
+634 NTNGLNKKTVY
-648 PPARSLK
+648 PSKTPARKKKNMEAMNADSLK
-655 KKQAERAAEAKSL
+655 I
-668 RLVRQISRK
+668 VRSISHK
-677 PKRK
+677 PKR

>member
-33 FVSMLNKNNEPVVKQ
+33 FVSMLNKNESRTVAERQ
-48 QIADEGY
+48 FADENY
-55 DFGNDVMIPAFNDV
+55 DFNNDVMTPAFNDV

-75 ILYAQVNNMRLLSD
+75 ILYVQVNNLKLLSND
-89 DTVLTQKYRISQ
+89 EVITSKYMLRQ
-101 NGKNGVIMPIQP
+101 NGQTGVVMPIQP
-113 KPKMFEQAGSFD
+113 KPKNYEQAGSFE

-135 VVNPGDNF
+135 VVAPGDNF
-143 IGILTNLGMENKSAA
+143 IGILTNLGMETKSAT
-158 NAYATLKKVYDA
+158 NAYTTLKKVYDA
-170 RNLKAGQ
+170 RKLKAGQ

-183 TFDVQSKSL
+183 TFDVQSKAL

-204 GTRYILQINEYDQFE
+204 GTKYILQINEYDQFE
-219 ARVEQEEFVYE
+219 ARVEQEKFAYE
-230 IKDIKGA
+230 IKDIKGT

-255 CGRITQMFAHLIDF
+255 CGQITQMFSHMIDF
-269 RRDVKKG
+269 RRDVKHG

-286 KTSNGDVVSVG
+286 KAANGDIVSVG
-297 DVIYASFTVAGKT
+297 EVIFASFTVDNRT

-318 RGGAA
+318 RGGSVG
-323 DYYDEKGGA
+323 YYDEKGGA
-332 KKSGLDKKPLAMR
+332 KKTGLDKKPLAMR

-357 HPIYKTKKFHSGVD
+357 HPIYKTTKFHSGVD
-371 YAAPRGTAIYASGAG
+371 YAAPRGTAIYASGSG

-427 RVKKGQIIGYVGS
+427 KVKKGQIIGYVGS

-467 ATGNDLTGTQLAEF
+467 ATGNDLTGNQLVEF

-487 VDNIKNTELAA
+487 VDNIKATELVS
-498 TEKKKEAIEAKNEA
+498 TEKKKEEVDAKKTAEAEIDKKNEA
-512 AEQNAELQKTQKTGT
+512 NAATLKEEPANKPIAAETTNKNNNNDNVIFLPNKADVFSGVQNALQPTE
-527 VQASENKPSEIK
+527 QAEKM
-539 KEAVVQSKPAESA
+539 V
-552 EMKSETEV
+552 
-560 ENGNDEV
+560 
-567 KPVEVIANKNGVSI
+567 
-581 PQKEDIFAGQIIN
+581 
-594 KAAEEKAETAMEKTT
+594 EEKAIEEKETGQP
-609 DESVEEAAAEKT
+609 ESVQKT
-621 EEKAVEKIEIPAE
+621 DSIANRKLI
-634 NTETIVKSTQKPVY
+634 Y
-648 PPARSLK
+648 PPKTPAK
-655 KKQAERAAEAKSL
+655 KKSSLQAADAESMDIY
-668 RLVRQISRK
+668 RSVSRK

>member
-33 FVSMLNKNNEPVVKQ
+33 FVSMLNKNDAPAVEKKYAEDN
-48 QIADEGY
+48 Y
-55 DFGNDVMIPAFNDV
+55 DFNNDVMTPAYNDV
-69 KDNPFD
+69 KDNPFEL
-75 ILYAQVNNMRLLSD
+75 LYAQVNSIKLLNED
-89 DTVLTQKYRISQ
+89 NVLTAKYRINQ
-101 NGKNGVIMPIQP
+101 NGQSAVVMPIQP

-135 VVNPGDNF
+135 IVSPGDNF
-143 IGILTNLGMENKSAA
+143 IGILTNLGMENKSAT
-158 NAYATLKKVYDA
+158 NAYNTLKKVYDA

-219 ARVEQEEFVYE
+219 ARVEQEEFAYE
-230 IKDIKGA
+230 IKNIKGA
-237 VSGNVSASLN
+237 IAGNVSASLN
-247 KSGVPYKL
+247 QAGVPYKL
-255 CGRITQMFAHLIDF
+255 CGKITQMFTHLIDF
-269 RRDVKKG
+269 KRDVKKG
-276 DTFNVKYEVN
+276 DTFDVKYEVN
-286 KTSNGDVVSVG
+286 KTSDGEVVSVG
-297 DVIYASFTVAGKT
+297 DVIFASFTVSGHT

-318 RGGAA
+318 RGGSA

-332 KKSGLDKKPLAMR
+332 KKTGLDKKPLAMR

-357 HPIYKTKKFHSGVD
+357 HPIYKTTKFHSGVD

-413 GHMHKFASGMRPGV
+413 GHMHKFASGMKPGT

-467 ATGNDLTGTQLAEF
+467 ATGNDLSGNQLAEF

-487 VDNIKNTELAA
+487 VDAIKVDELVSA
-498 TEKKKEAIEAKNEA
+498 EKKKED
-512 AEQNAELQKTQKTGT
+512 AE
-527 VQASENKPSEIK
+527 VK
-539 KEAVVQSKPAESA
+539 KEAAAENALLKQKEVSA
-552 EMKSETEV
+552 APVEKIADKEKIETETA
-560 ENGNDEV
+560 
-567 KPVEVIANKNGVSI
+567 KAVITI
-581 PQKEDIFAGQIIN
+581 PQKEDLLVSAIKN
-594 KAAEEKAETAMEKTT
+594 EKNEEQ
-609 DESVEEAAAEKT
+609 
-621 EEKAVEKIEIPAE
+621 PE
-634 NTETIVKSTQKPVY
+634 NTNGLNKKPVY
-648 PPARSLK
+648 PSKTPARKKKNMEAMNADSLK
-655 KKQAERAAEAKSL
+655 I
-668 RLVRQISRK
+668 VRSISHK
-677 PKRK
+677 PKR

>member
-33 FVSMLNKNNEPVVKQ
+33 FVSMLNKNESRTVAEHQ
-48 QIADEGY
+48 FADENY
-55 DFGNDVMIPAFNDV
+55 DFNNDVMTPAFNDV

-75 ILYAQVNNMRLLSD
+75 ILYAQVNNLKLLSND
-89 DTVLTQKYRISQ
+89 KVITSKYMLRQ
-101 NGKNGVIMPIQP
+101 NGQTGVVMPIQP
-113 KPKMFEQAGSFD
+113 KPKNYEQAGSFE

-135 VVNPGDNF
+135 VVAPGDNF
-143 IGILTNLGMENKSAA
+143 IGILTNLGMETKSAT
-158 NAYATLKKVYDA
+158 NAYTTLKKVYDA
-170 RNLKAGQ
+170 RKLKAGQ

-183 TFDVQSKSL
+183 TFDVQSKAL

-204 GTRYILQINEYDQFE
+204 GTKYILQINEYDQFE
-219 ARVEQEEFVYE
+219 ARVEQEKFAYE
-230 IKDIKGA
+230 IKDIKGT

-255 CGRITQMFAHLIDF
+255 CGQIIQMFSHMIDF
-269 RRDVKKG
+269 RRDVKHG

-286 KTSNGDVVSVG
+286 KAANGDIVSVG
-297 DVIYASFTVAGKT
+297 EVIFASFTVNNRI

-318 RGGAA
+318 RGGSVG
-323 DYYDEKGGA
+323 YYDEKGGA
-332 KKSGLDKKPLAMR
+332 KKTGLDKKPLAMR

-357 HPIYKTKKFHSGVD
+357 HPIYKTTKFHSGVD
-371 YAAPRGTAIYASGAG
+371 YAAPRGTAIYASGSG

-427 RVKKGQIIGYVGS
+427 KVKKGQIIGYVGS

-467 ATGNDLTGTQLAEF
+467 ATGNDLTGNQLVEF

-487 VDNIKNTELAA
+487 VDNIKATELVA
-498 TEKKKEAIEAKNEA
+498 TEKKKEEVEAKKTVEVEIDKKNEA
-512 AEQNAELQKTQKTGT
+512 NAVTLKEEPANKPIAAETTNKNNNNDNVIFLPNKADVFSGEQNAPQPTEQAEKVVEEKEVSQPEAVQKTDSMANRKLIYPPKTPAKKKSNL
-527 VQASENKPSEIK
+527 QAAN
-539 KEAVVQSKPAESA
+539 AES
-552 EMKSETEV
+552 M
-560 ENGNDEV
+560 N
-567 KPVEVIANKNGVSI
+567 IYR
-581 PQKEDIFAGQIIN
+581 
-594 KAAEEKAETAMEKTT
+594 
-609 DESVEEAAAEKT
+609 SV
-621 EEKAVEKIEIPAE
+621 
-634 NTETIVKSTQKPVY
+634 
-648 PPARSLK
+648 
-655 KKQAERAAEAKSL
+655 
-668 RLVRQISRK
+668 SRK

>member
-33 FVSMLNKNNEPVVKQ
+33 FVSMLNKNESRTTAERQFV
-48 QIADEGY
+48 DENY
-55 DFGNDVMIPAFNDV
+55 DFNNDVMTPAFNDV

-75 ILYAQVNNMRLLSD
+75 ILYAQVNNLKLLSND
-89 DTVLTQKYRISQ
+89 EVITSKYMLRQ
-101 NGKNGVIMPIQP
+101 NGQAGVVMPIQP
-113 KPKMFEQAGSFD
+113 KPKNYEQAGSFE

-135 VVNPGDNF
+135 VVAPGDNF
-143 IGILTNLGMENKSAA
+143 IGILTNLGMETQSAT
-158 NAYATLKKVYDA
+158 NAYTTLKKVYDA
-170 RNLKAGQ
+170 RKLKAGQ

-219 ARVEQEEFVYE
+219 ARVEQEKFAYE
-230 IKDIKGA
+230 IKDIKGT

-255 CGRITQMFAHLIDF
+255 CGQIIQMFSHMIDF
-269 RRDVKKG
+269 RRDVKHG

-286 KTSNGDVVSVG
+286 KAANGDIVSVG
-297 DVIYASFTVAGKT
+297 EVIFASFTVNNRT

-318 RGGAA
+318 RGGSVG
-323 DYYDEKGGA
+323 YYDEKGGA
-332 KKSGLDKKPLAMR
+332 KKTGLDKKPLAMR

-357 HPIYKTKKFHSGVD
+357 HPIYKTTKFHSGVD
-371 YAAPRGTAIYASGAG
+371 YAAPRGTAIYASGSG

-427 RVKKGQIIGYVGS
+427 KVKKGQIIGYVGS

-467 ATGNDLTGTQLAEF
+467 ATGNDLTGNQLVEF

-487 VDNIKNTELAA
+487 VDNIKATELVA
-498 TEKKKEAIEAKNEA
+498 TEKKKEEVEAKKTVEVEIDKKNEA
-512 AEQNAELQKTQKTGT
+512 NAATLKEEPANKPIAAETTNKNNNNDNVIFLPNKANVFSAIQNAPQPTEQAEKMAEDKMTEKKEVSQSESVQKTDSMANRKLIYPPKTPAKKKSSL
-527 VQASENKPSEIK
+527 QAAN
-539 KEAVVQSKPAESA
+539 AES
-552 EMKSETEV
+552 M
-560 ENGNDEV
+560 N
-567 KPVEVIANKNGVSI
+567 IYR
-581 PQKEDIFAGQIIN
+581 
-594 KAAEEKAETAMEKTT
+594 
-609 DESVEEAAAEKT
+609 SV
-621 EEKAVEKIEIPAE
+621 
-634 NTETIVKSTQKPVY
+634 
-648 PPARSLK
+648 
-655 KKQAERAAEAKSL
+655 
-668 RLVRQISRK
+668 SRK

>member
-33 FVSMLNKNNEPVVKQ
+33 FVSMLNKNESRTTAERQFV
-48 QIADEGY
+48 DENY
-55 DFGNDVMIPAFNDV
+55 DFNNDVMTPAFNDV

-75 ILYAQVNNMRLLSD
+75 ILYAQVNNLKLLSND
-89 DTVLTQKYRISQ
+89 EVITSKYMLRQ
-101 NGKNGVIMPIQP
+101 NGQAGVVMPIQP
-113 KPKMFEQAGSFD
+113 KPKNYEQAGSFE

-135 VVNPGDNF
+135 VVAPGDNF
-143 IGILTNLGMENKSAA
+143 IGILTNLGMETQSAT
-158 NAYATLKKVYDA
+158 NAYTTLKKVYDA
-170 RNLKAGQ
+170 RKLKAGQ

-219 ARVEQEEFVYE
+219 ARVEQEKFAYE
-230 IKDIKGA
+230 IKDIRGT

-255 CGRITQMFAHLIDF
+255 CGQIIQMFSHMIDF
-269 RRDVKKG
+269 RRDVKHG

-286 KTSNGDVVSVG
+286 KAANGDIVSVG
-297 DVIYASFTVAGKT
+297 EVIFASFTVNNRT

-318 RGGAA
+318 RGGSVG
-323 DYYDEKGGA
+323 YYDEKGGA
-332 KKSGLDKKPLAMR
+332 KKTGLDKKPLAMR

-357 HPIYKTKKFHSGVD
+357 HPIYKTTKFHSGVD
-371 YAAPRGTAIYASGAG
+371 YAAPRGTAIYASGSG

-427 RVKKGQIIGYVGS
+427 KVKKGQIIGYVGS

-467 ATGNDLTGTQLAEF
+467 ATGNDLTGNQLVEF

-487 VDNIKNTELAA
+487 VDNIKATELVA
-498 TEKKKEAIEAKNEA
+498 TEKKKEEVEAKKTVEAEIDKKNEA
-512 AEQNAELQKTQKTGT
+512 NAAALKEEPANKPIAAETTNKNNNNDNVIFLPNKADVFSGVQNALQPTEQAEKVVEEKEVSQSESVQKKDSMANRKLIYPPKTPAKKKSNL
-527 VQASENKPSEIK
+527 QAAN
-539 KEAVVQSKPAESA
+539 AES
-552 EMKSETEV
+552 M
-560 ENGNDEV
+560 N
-567 KPVEVIANKNGVSI
+567 IYR
-581 PQKEDIFAGQIIN
+581 
-594 KAAEEKAETAMEKTT
+594 
-609 DESVEEAAAEKT
+609 SV
-621 EEKAVEKIEIPAE
+621 
-634 NTETIVKSTQKPVY
+634 
-648 PPARSLK
+648 
-655 KKQAERAAEAKSL
+655 
-668 RLVRQISRK
+668 SRK

>member
-33 FVSMLNKNNEPVVKQ
+33 FVSMLNKNESRTTAERQFV
-48 QIADEGY
+48 DENY
-55 DFGNDVMIPAFNDV
+55 DFNNDVMTPAFNDV

-75 ILYAQVNNMRLLSD
+75 ILYAQVNNLKLLSND
-89 DTVLTQKYRISQ
+89 EVITSKYMLRQ
-101 NGKNGVIMPIQP
+101 NGQAGVVMPIQP
-113 KPKMFEQAGSFD
+113 KPKNYEQAGSFE

-135 VVNPGDNF
+135 VVAPGDNF
-143 IGILTNLGMENKSAA
+143 IGILTNLGMETKSAT
-158 NAYATLKKVYDA
+158 NAYTTLKKVYDA
-170 RNLKAGQ
+170 RKLKAGQ

-219 ARVEQEEFVYE
+219 ARVEQEKFAYE
-230 IKDIKGA
+230 IKDIKGT

-255 CGRITQMFAHLIDF
+255 CGQIIQMFSHMIDF
-269 RRDVKKG
+269 RRDVKHG

-286 KTSNGDVVSVG
+286 KAANGDIVSVG
-297 DVIYASFTVAGKT
+297 EVIFASFTVNNRT

-318 RGGAA
+318 RGGSVG
-323 DYYDEKGGA
+323 YYDEKGGA
-332 KKSGLDKKPLAMR
+332 KKTGLDKKPLAMR

-357 HPIYKTKKFHSGVD
+357 HPIYKTTKFHSGVD
-371 YAAPRGTAIYASGAG
+371 YAAPRGTAIYASGSG

-427 RVKKGQIIGYVGS
+427 KVKKGQIIGYVGS

-467 ATGNDLTGTQLAEF
+467 ATGNDLTGNQLVEF

-487 VDNIKNTELAA
+487 VDNIKATELVA
-498 TEKKKEAIEAKNEA
+498 TEKKKEEVEAKKTVEAEIDKKNEA
-512 AEQNAELQKTQKTGT
+512 NAATLKEEPANKPIAAETTNKNNNNDNVIFLPNKADVFSGEQNALQPTEQAEKMVEEKEVSQPESVQKTDSMANRKLIYPPKTPAKKKSSL
-527 VQASENKPSEIK
+527 QAAN
-539 KEAVVQSKPAESA
+539 AES
-552 EMKSETEV
+552 M
-560 ENGNDEV
+560 N
-567 KPVEVIANKNGVSI
+567 IYR
-581 PQKEDIFAGQIIN
+581 
-594 KAAEEKAETAMEKTT
+594 
-609 DESVEEAAAEKT
+609 SV
-621 EEKAVEKIEIPAE
+621 
-634 NTETIVKSTQKPVY
+634 
-648 PPARSLK
+648 
-655 KKQAERAAEAKSL
+655 
-668 RLVRQISRK
+668 SRK

>member
-33 FVSMLNKNNEPVVKQ
+33 FVSMLNKNESRTTAERQFV
-48 QIADEGY
+48 DENY
-55 DFGNDVMIPAFNDV
+55 DFNNDVMTPAFNDV

-75 ILYAQVNNMRLLSD
+75 ILYAQVNNLKLLSND
-89 DTVLTQKYRISQ
+89 EVITSKYMLRQ
-101 NGKNGVIMPIQP
+101 NGQTGVVMPIQP
-113 KPKMFEQAGSFD
+113 KPKNYEQAGSFE

-135 VVNPGDNF
+135 VVAPGDNF
-143 IGILTNLGMENKSAA
+143 IGILTNLGMETKSAT
-158 NAYATLKKVYDA
+158 NAYTTLKKVYDA
-170 RNLKAGQ
+170 RKLKAGQ

-204 GTRYILQINEYDQFE
+204 GTKYILQINEYDQFE
-219 ARVEQEEFVYE
+219 ARVEQEKFAYE
-230 IKDIKGA
+230 IKDIKGT

-255 CGRITQMFAHLIDF
+255 CGQIIQMFSHVIDF
-269 RRDVKKG
+269 RRDVKHG

-286 KTSNGDVVSVG
+286 KAANGDIVSVG
-297 DVIYASFTVAGKT
+297 EVIFASFTVNNRI

-318 RGGAA
+318 RGGSVG
-323 DYYDEKGGA
+323 YYDEKGGA
-332 KKSGLDKKPLAMR
+332 KKTGLDKKPLAMR

-357 HPIYKTKKFHSGVD
+357 HPIYKTTKFHSGVD
-371 YAAPRGTAIYASGAG
+371 YAAPRGTAIYASGSG

-427 RVKKGQIIGYVGS
+427 KVKKGQIIGYVGS

-467 ATGNDLTGTQLAEF
+467 ATGNDLTGNQLVEF

-487 VDNIKNTELAA
+487 VDNIKATELVA
-498 TEKKKEAIEAKNEA
+498 TEKKKEEVEAKKTVEVEIDKKNEA
-512 AEQNAELQKTQKTGT
+512 NAATLKEEPANKPIAAETTNKNNNNDNVIFLPNKADVFSGEQNALQPTEQAEKVVEEKKVSQPESVQKTDSMANRKLIYPPKTPAKKKSSL
-527 VQASENKPSEIK
+527 QAAN
-539 KEAVVQSKPAESA
+539 AES
-552 EMKSETEV
+552 M
-560 ENGNDEV
+560 N
-567 KPVEVIANKNGVSI
+567 IYR
-581 PQKEDIFAGQIIN
+581 
-594 KAAEEKAETAMEKTT
+594 
-609 DESVEEAAAEKT
+609 SV
-621 EEKAVEKIEIPAE
+621 
-634 NTETIVKSTQKPVY
+634 
-648 PPARSLK
+648 
-655 KKQAERAAEAKSL
+655 
-668 RLVRQISRK
+668 SRK

>member
-1 MPGFTN
+1 MPKFTN
-7 LRKKVRR
+7 LRKKVYR

-33 FVSMLNKNNEPVVKQ
+33 FVSMLNKGGEPVAKQ
-48 QIADEGY
+48 QEVDDTY
-55 DFGNDVMIPAFNDV
+55 DFSNDVMTPAFNDA

-75 ILYAQVNNMRLLSD
+75 VLYAQVNNIKLLSD
-89 DTVLTQKYRISQ
+89 DAVLVKKYRISQ
-101 NGKNGVIMPIQP
+101 NGKKSVVMPIQP

-143 IGILTNLGMENKSAA
+143 IGILTNLGMENKSA
-158 NAYATLKKVYDA
+158 NEAYATLKKVYDA

-230 IKDIKGA
+230 VKDIKGKVA
-237 VSGNVSASLN
+237 GNVSASLN

-255 CGRITQMFAHLIDF
+255 CGRVTQMFAHLIDF

-286 KTSNGDVVSVG
+286 KTANGDVVSVG
-297 DVIYASFTVAGKT
+297 DIIFASFTVSGKT

-318 RGGAA
+318 RGGSA

-332 KKSGLDKKPLAMR
+332 KKTGLDKKPMAMR

-357 HPIYKTKKFHSGVD
+357 HPIYKTTKFHSGVD

-386 TIEMARYVNGYGNFI
+386 TVEMARYVNGYGNFI

-413 GHMHKFASGMRPGV
+413 GHMQKFANGMKPGV

-487 VDNIKNTELAA
+487 VDNIKATELAA
-498 TEKKKEAIEAKNEA
+498 TEKKKEALEAKTKA
-512 AEQNAELQKTQKTGT
+512 AEKNAELQKMQKNNA
-527 VQASENKPSEIK
+527 VENKDDKTKAETAQPK
-539 KEAVVQSKPAESA
+539 AVENEKN
-552 EMKSETEV
+552 KSEKKAV
-560 ENGNDEV
+560 SSSADV
-567 KPVEVIANKNGVSI
+567 KPVEVISNKKGVSI
-581 PQKEDIFAGQIIN
+581 PQKEDIFAGKTIN
-594 KAAEEKAETAMEKTT
+594 KAAEEE
-609 DESVEEAAAEKT
+609 
-621 EEKAVEKIEIPAE
+621 
-634 NTETIVKSTQKPVY
+634 KSTTVNSKQKPVY
-648 PPARSLK
+648 PTARPLRK
-655 KKQAERAAEAKSL
+655 TQAEQEAAAKSL
-668 RLVRQISRK
+668 QLVRQISRK

>member
-33 FVSMLNKNNEPVVKQ
+33 FVSMLNKNESRTTAERQFV
-48 QIADEGY
+48 DENY
-55 DFGNDVMIPAFNDV
+55 DFNNDVMTPAFNDV

-75 ILYAQVNNMRLLSD
+75 ILYAQVNNLKLLSND
-89 DTVLTQKYRISQ
+89 EVITSKYMLRQ
-101 NGKNGVIMPIQP
+101 NGQAGVVMPIQP
-113 KPKMFEQAGSFD
+113 KPKNYEQAGSFE

-135 VVNPGDNF
+135 VVAPGDNF
-143 IGILTNLGMENKSAA
+143 IGILTNLGMETKSAT
-158 NAYATLKKVYDA
+158 NAYTTLKKVYDA
-170 RNLKAGQ
+170 RKLKAGQ

-219 ARVEQEEFVYE
+219 ARVEQEKFAYE
-230 IKDIKGA
+230 IKDIKGT

-255 CGRITQMFAHLIDF
+255 CGQIIQMFSHMIDF
-269 RRDVKKG
+269 RRDVKHG

-286 KTSNGDVVSVG
+286 KAANGDIVSVG
-297 DVIYASFTVAGKT
+297 EVIFASFTVNNRT

-318 RGGAA
+318 RGGSVG
-323 DYYDEKGGA
+323 YYDEKGGA
-332 KKSGLDKKPLAMR
+332 KKTGLDKKPLAMR

-357 HPIYKTKKFHSGVD
+357 HPIYKTTKFHSGVD
-371 YAAPRGTAIYASGAG
+371 YAAPRGTAIYASGSG

-427 RVKKGQIIGYVGS
+427 KVKKGQIIGYVGS

-467 ATGNDLTGTQLAEF
+467 ATGNDLTGNQLVEF

-487 VDNIKNTELAA
+487 VDNIKATELVA
-498 TEKKKEAIEAKNEA
+498 TEKKKEEVEAKKTVEVEIDKKNEA
-512 AEQNAELQKTQKTGT
+512 NAATLKEEPANKPIAAETTNKNNNNDNVIFLPNKANVFSGVQNAPQPTEQAEKVVEKKEVSQSESVQKTDSMANRKIIYPPKTPAKKKSSL
-527 VQASENKPSEIK
+527 QAAN
-539 KEAVVQSKPAESA
+539 AES
-552 EMKSETEV
+552 M
-560 ENGNDEV
+560 N
-567 KPVEVIANKNGVSI
+567 IYR
-581 PQKEDIFAGQIIN
+581 
-594 KAAEEKAETAMEKTT
+594 
-609 DESVEEAAAEKT
+609 SV
-621 EEKAVEKIEIPAE
+621 
-634 NTETIVKSTQKPVY
+634 
-648 PPARSLK
+648 
-655 KKQAERAAEAKSL
+655 
-668 RLVRQISRK
+668 SRK

>member
-33 FVSMLNKNNEPVVKQ
+33 FVSMLNKNESRTVAERQ
-48 QIADEGY
+48 FADENY
-55 DFGNDVMIPAFNDV
+55 DFNNDVMTPAFNDV

-75 ILYAQVNNMRLLSD
+75 ILYAQVNNLKLLSND
-89 DTVLTQKYRISQ
+89 EVITSKYMLRQ
-101 NGKNGVIMPIQP
+101 NGQTGVVMPIQP
-113 KPKMFEQAGSFD
+113 KPKNYEQAGSFE

-135 VVNPGDNF
+135 VVAPGDNF
-143 IGILTNLGMENKSAA
+143 IGILTNLGMETKSAT
-158 NAYATLKKVYDA
+158 NAYTTLKKVYDA
-170 RNLKAGQ
+170 RKLKAGQ

-183 TFDVQSKSL
+183 TFDVQSKAL

-204 GTRYILQINEYDQFE
+204 GTKYILQINEYDQFE
-219 ARVEQEEFVYE
+219 ARVEQEKFAYE
-230 IKDIKGA
+230 IKDIKGT

-255 CGRITQMFAHLIDF
+255 CGQIIQMFSHMIDF
-269 RRDVKKG
+269 RRDVKHG

-286 KTSNGDVVSVG
+286 KAANGDIVSVG
-297 DVIYASFTVAGKT
+297 EVIFASFTVNNRI

-318 RGGAA
+318 RGGSVG
-323 DYYDEKGGA
+323 YYDEKGGA
-332 KKSGLDKKPLAMR
+332 KKTGLDKKPLAMR

-357 HPIYKTKKFHSGVD
+357 HPIYKTTKFHSGVD
-371 YAAPRGTAIYASGAG
+371 YAAPRGTAIYASGSG

-427 RVKKGQIIGYVGS
+427 KVKKGQIIGYVGS

-467 ATGNDLTGTQLAEF
+467 ATGNDLTGNQLVEF

-487 VDNIKNTELAA
+487 VDNIKATELVA
-498 TEKKKEAIEAKNEA
+498 TEKKKEEVEAKKTVEVEIDKKNEA
-512 AEQNAELQKTQKTGT
+512 NAVTLKEEPANKPIAAETTNKNNNNDNVIFLPNKADVFSGVQSAPQPTEQAEKVVEEKEVSQPEAVQKTDSMANRKLIYPPKTPAKKKSSLQAANAE
-527 VQASENKPSEIK
+527 SMNIYR
-539 KEAVVQSKPAESA
+539 
-552 EMKSETEV
+552 
-560 ENGNDEV
+560 
-567 KPVEVIANKNGVSI
+567 
-581 PQKEDIFAGQIIN
+581 
-594 KAAEEKAETAMEKTT
+594 
-609 DESVEEAAAEKT
+609 SV
-621 EEKAVEKIEIPAE
+621 
-634 NTETIVKSTQKPVY
+634 
-648 PPARSLK
+648 
-655 KKQAERAAEAKSL
+655 
-668 RLVRQISRK
+668 SRK

>member
-33 FVSMLNKNNEPVVKQ
+33 FVSMLNKNESRTTAERQFV
-48 QIADEGY
+48 DENY
-55 DFGNDVMIPAFNDV
+55 DFNNDVMTPAFNDV

-75 ILYAQVNNMRLLSD
+75 ILYAQVNNLKLLSND
-89 DTVLTQKYRISQ
+89 EVITSKYMLRQ
-101 NGKNGVIMPIQP
+101 NGQAGVVMPIQP
-113 KPKMFEQAGSFD
+113 KPKNYEQAGSFE

-135 VVNPGDNF
+135 VVAPGDNF
-143 IGILTNLGMENKSAA
+143 IGILTNLGMETKSAT
-158 NAYATLKKVYDA
+158 NAYTTLKKVYDA
-170 RNLKAGQ
+170 RKLKAGQ

-219 ARVEQEEFVYE
+219 ARVEQEKFAYE
-230 IKDIKGA
+230 IKDIKGT

-255 CGRITQMFAHLIDF
+255 CGQIIQMFSHMIDF
-269 RRDVKKG
+269 RRDVKHG

-286 KTSNGDVVSVG
+286 KAANGDIVSVG
-297 DVIYASFTVAGKT
+297 EVIFASFTVNNRT

-318 RGGAA
+318 RGGSVG
-323 DYYDEKGGA
+323 YYDEKGGA
-332 KKSGLDKKPLAMR
+332 KKTGLDKKPLAMR

-357 HPIYKTKKFHSGVD
+357 HPIYKTTKFHSGVD
-371 YAAPRGTAIYASGAG
+371 YAAPRGTAIYASGSG

-427 RVKKGQIIGYVGS
+427 KVKKGQIIGYVGS

-467 ATGNDLTGTQLAEF
+467 ATGNDLTGNQLVEF

-487 VDNIKNTELAA
+487 VDNIKATELVA
-498 TEKKKEAIEAKNEA
+498 TEKKKEEVEAKKAVEVEIDKKNEA
-512 AEQNAELQKTQKTGT
+512 NAAALKEEPANKPIAAETTNKNNNNDNVIFLPNKANVFSGVQNAPQPTEQAEKVVEEKEVSQPESVQKTDSMANRKLIYPPKTPAKKKSNL
-527 VQASENKPSEIK
+527 QAAN
-539 KEAVVQSKPAESA
+539 AES
-552 EMKSETEV
+552 M
-560 ENGNDEV
+560 N
-567 KPVEVIANKNGVSI
+567 IYR
-581 PQKEDIFAGQIIN
+581 
-594 KAAEEKAETAMEKTT
+594 
-609 DESVEEAAAEKT
+609 SV
-621 EEKAVEKIEIPAE
+621 
-634 NTETIVKSTQKPVY
+634 
-648 PPARSLK
+648 
-655 KKQAERAAEAKSL
+655 
-668 RLVRQISRK
+668 SRK

>member
-33 FVSMLNKNNEPVVKQ
+33 FVSMLNKNSEPEAEQKY
-48 QIADEGY
+48 ADDSY
-55 DFGNDVMIPAFNDV
+55 DFSNDVMTPAYNDV
-69 KDNPFD
+69 KDNPFEV
-75 ILYAQVNNMRLLSD
+75 LYAQVNSIKLLSD
-89 DTVLTQKYRISQ
+89 DNAIAVKYRLNQ
-101 NGKNGVIMPIQP
+101 NGQPAVVMPIQP

-135 VVNPGDNF
+135 IVSPGDNF
-143 IGILTNLGMENKSAA
+143 IGILTNLGMENKSAT
-158 NAYATLKKVYDA
+158 NAYNTLKKVYDA

-204 GTRYILQINEYDQFE
+204 GTKYILQINEYDQFE
-219 ARVEQEEFVYE
+219 ARVEQEKFAYE
-230 IKDIKGA
+230 IKDIKGTVA
-237 VSGNVSASLN
+237 GNVSASLN
-247 KSGVPYKL
+247 KAGVPYKL
-255 CGRITQMFAHLIDF
+255 CGKVTQMFAHLIDF
-269 RRDVKKG
+269 KRDVKKG

-286 KTSNGDVVSVG
+286 KASDGEVVSVG
-297 DVIYASFTVAGKT
+297 DVIFASFTVNGRT
-310 YKLYRYKP
+310 HKLYRYKP
-318 RGGAA
+318 RGGTA

-332 KKSGLDKKPLAMR
+332 KKTGLDKKPMAMR

-357 HPIYKTKKFHSGVD
+357 HPIYKTTKFHSGVD

-413 GHMHKFASGMRPGV
+413 GHMQKFAAGMRPGV

-467 ATGNDLTGTQLAEF
+467 ATGNDLTGNQLAEF

-487 VDNIKNTELAA
+487 VDNIKASELVS
-498 TEKKKEAIEAKNEA
+498 TEKKKEAAEA
-512 AEQNAELQKTQKTGT
+512 
-527 VQASENKPSEIK
+527 K
-539 KEAVVQSKPAESA
+539 KEAAAENAALKQKETVSESA
-552 EMKSETEV
+552 KTAAGTAENKTSEAKAAEKQANENKTTE
-560 ENGNDEV
+560 
-567 KPVEVIANKNGVSI
+567 NKAAAPKTAVTI
-581 PQKEDIFAGQIIN
+581 PQKEDLLASSVKPESRESAANNTVQSN
-594 KAAEEKAETAMEKTT
+594 K
-609 DESVEEAAAEKT
+609 
-621 EEKAVEKIEIPAE
+621 
-634 NTETIVKSTQKPVY
+634 KPVY
-648 PPARSLK
+648 PAKTPARKKQNTKVTNANSLK
-655 KKQAERAAEAKSL
+655 V
-668 RLVRQISRK
+668 VRSISRK
-677 PKRK
+677 PKK

>member
-33 FVSMLNKNNEPVVKQ
+33 FVSMLNKNESRTTAERQFV
-48 QIADEGY
+48 DENY
-55 DFGNDVMIPAFNDV
+55 DFNNDVMTPAFNDV

-75 ILYAQVNNMRLLSD
+75 ILYAQVNNLKLLSND
-89 DTVLTQKYRISQ
+89 EVITSKYMLRQ
-101 NGKNGVIMPIQP
+101 NGQAGVVMPIQP
-113 KPKMFEQAGSFD
+113 KPKNYEQAGSFE

-135 VVNPGDNF
+135 VVASGDNF
-143 IGILTNLGMENKSAA
+143 IGILTNLGMETQSAT
-158 NAYATLKKVYDA
+158 NAYTTLKKVYDA
-170 RNLKAGQ
+170 RKLKAGQ

-219 ARVEQEEFVYE
+219 ARVEQEKFAYE
-230 IKDIKGA
+230 IKDIKGT

-255 CGRITQMFAHLIDF
+255 CGQIIQMFSHMIDF
-269 RRDVKKG
+269 RRDVKHG

-286 KTSNGDVVSVG
+286 KAANGDIVSVG
-297 DVIYASFTVAGKT
+297 EVIFASFTVNNRT

-318 RGGAA
+318 RGGSVG
-323 DYYDEKGGA
+323 YYDEKGGA
-332 KKSGLDKKPLAMR
+332 KKTGLDKKPLAMR

-357 HPIYKTKKFHSGVD
+357 HPIYKTTKFHSGVD
-371 YAAPRGTAIYASGAG
+371 YAAPRGTAIYASGSG

-427 RVKKGQIIGYVGS
+427 KVKKGQIIGYVGS

-467 ATGNDLTGTQLAEF
+467 ATGNDLTGNQLVEF

-487 VDNIKNTELAA
+487 VDNIKATELVA
-498 TEKKKEAIEAKNEA
+498 TEKKKEEVEAKKTVEVEIDKKNETNA
-512 AEQNAELQKTQKTGT
+512 ATLKEEPANKPIAAETTNKNNNNDNVIFLPNKADVFSGEQNAPQPTEQAEKVVEEKEVSQPESVQKTDSMANRKLIYPPKTPAKKKSNL
-527 VQASENKPSEIK
+527 QAAN
-539 KEAVVQSKPAESA
+539 AES
-552 EMKSETEV
+552 M
-560 ENGNDEV
+560 N
-567 KPVEVIANKNGVSI
+567 IYR
-581 PQKEDIFAGQIIN
+581 
-594 KAAEEKAETAMEKTT
+594 
-609 DESVEEAAAEKT
+609 SV
-621 EEKAVEKIEIPAE
+621 
-634 NTETIVKSTQKPVY
+634 
-648 PPARSLK
+648 
-655 KKQAERAAEAKSL
+655 
-668 RLVRQISRK
+668 SRK

>member
-33 FVSMLNKNNEPVVKQ
+33 FVSMLNKNESRTTAERQFVDDN
-48 QIADEGY
+48 Y
-55 DFGNDVMIPAFNDV
+55 DFNNDVMTPAFNDV

-75 ILYAQVNNMRLLSD
+75 ILYAQVNNLKLLSND
-89 DTVLTQKYRISQ
+89 EVITSKYMLRQ
-101 NGKNGVIMPIQP
+101 NGQAGVVMPIQP
-113 KPKMFEQAGSFD
+113 KPKNYEQAGSFE

-135 VVNPGDNF
+135 VVAPGDNF
-143 IGILTNLGMENKSAA
+143 IGILTNLGMETKSAT
-158 NAYATLKKVYDA
+158 NAYTTLKKVYDA
-170 RNLKAGQ
+170 RKLKAGQ

-219 ARVEQEEFVYE
+219 ARVEQEKFAYE
-230 IKDIKGA
+230 IKDIKGT

-255 CGRITQMFAHLIDF
+255 CGQIIQMFSHMIDF
-269 RRDVKKG
+269 RRDVKHG

-286 KTSNGDVVSVG
+286 KAANGDIVSVG
-297 DVIYASFTVAGKT
+297 EVIFASFTVNNRT

-318 RGGAA
+318 RGGSVG
-323 DYYDEKGGA
+323 YYDEKGGA
-332 KKSGLDKKPLAMR
+332 KKTGLDKKPLAMR

-357 HPIYKTKKFHSGVD
+357 HPIYKTTKFHSGVD
-371 YAAPRGTAIYASGAG
+371 YAAPRGTAIYASGSG

-427 RVKKGQIIGYVGS
+427 KVKKGQIIGYVGS

-467 ATGNDLTGTQLAEF
+467 ATGNDLTGNQLVEF

-487 VDNIKNTELAA
+487 VDNIKATELVA
-498 TEKKKEAIEAKNEA
+498 TEKKKEEVEAKKTVEVEIDKKNEA
-512 AEQNAELQKTQKTGT
+512 NAATLKEEPANKPIAAETTNKNNNNDNVIFLPNKADVFSGVQNAPQPTEQAEKVVEEKEVSQSESVQKTDSMANRKLIYPPKTPAKKKSSL
-527 VQASENKPSEIK
+527 QAAN
-539 KEAVVQSKPAESA
+539 AES
-552 EMKSETEV
+552 M
-560 ENGNDEV
+560 N
-567 KPVEVIANKNGVSI
+567 IYR
-581 PQKEDIFAGQIIN
+581 
-594 KAAEEKAETAMEKTT
+594 
-609 DESVEEAAAEKT
+609 SV
-621 EEKAVEKIEIPAE
+621 
-634 NTETIVKSTQKPVY
+634 
-648 PPARSLK
+648 
-655 KKQAERAAEAKSL
+655 
-668 RLVRQISRK
+668 SRK